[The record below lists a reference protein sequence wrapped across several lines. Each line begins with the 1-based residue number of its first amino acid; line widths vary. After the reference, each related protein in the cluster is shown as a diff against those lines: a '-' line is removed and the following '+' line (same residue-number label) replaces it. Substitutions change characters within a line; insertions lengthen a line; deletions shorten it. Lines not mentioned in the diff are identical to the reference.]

1 MWLKL
6 GAFLVA
12 IIGYCSVIF
21 YARRDAR
28 KAEQLANLRREAQ
41 RNAKEQERANEI
53 NNAVSNMSDS
63 DVADRLQ
70 NIKRK

>member
-6 GAFLVA
+6 GSLLVA
-12 IIGYCSVIF
+12 ILGYCSVIF

-41 RNAKEQERANEI
+41 RNAKEQEKANEI
-53 NNAVSNMSDS
+53 NNAVAGMSDS
-63 DVADRLQ
+63 DVSDRLS
-70 NIKRK
+70 NISSK